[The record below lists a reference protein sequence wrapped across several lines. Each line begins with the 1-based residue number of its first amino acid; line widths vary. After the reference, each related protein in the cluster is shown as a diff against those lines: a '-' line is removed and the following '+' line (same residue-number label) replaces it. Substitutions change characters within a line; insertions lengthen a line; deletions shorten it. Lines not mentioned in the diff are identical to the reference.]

1 MCYGV
6 LQGFCFL
13 IIFPSFVDT
22 LTSLAPFCHS
32 FYFLSFFFSIG
43 FYEAYGLTSQVHKFS
58 PPNFCCPSNN
68 IKVLNIP
75 FGFVFFISFLQDVLD
90 KDGCHVDALLKL
102 KDVQVTFG
110 IFFDVSLKNFPTCFI
125 LPPPINLLTSICL
138 FQCNLHLSFR
148 ETHGSKLLDCP

>member
-1 MCYGV
+1 
-6 LQGFCFL
+6 
-13 IIFPSFVDT
+13 
-22 LTSLAPFCHS
+22 
-32 FYFLSFFFSIG
+32 
-43 FYEAYGLTSQVHKFS
+43 
-58 PPNFCCPSNN
+58 
-68 IKVLNIP
+68 
-75 FGFVFFISFLQDVLD
+75 
-90 KDGCHVDALLKL
+90 LKL